1 MWVKF
6 ETAFQRPDDEVVT
19 LSDIQAKR
27 AEILKLAE
35 RHGAHHVRV
44 FGSVVRGTSG
54 PSSDVDILVRLEPGR
69 SLIDHIALMQ
79 DLAEMLGV
87 NVDIVDEDAMHPL
100 IRDKV
105 LTEGLPL

>member
-1 MWVKF
+1 MKS
-6 ETAFQRPDDEVVT
+6 AAAYQRTDDEVVT
-19 LSDIQAKR
+19 LSDLQARR

-35 RHGAHHVRV
+35 RYGAHHVRV

-87 NVDIVDEDAMHPL
+87 KVDIVDEDALHPL

-105 LTEGLPL
+105 LTEGVPL